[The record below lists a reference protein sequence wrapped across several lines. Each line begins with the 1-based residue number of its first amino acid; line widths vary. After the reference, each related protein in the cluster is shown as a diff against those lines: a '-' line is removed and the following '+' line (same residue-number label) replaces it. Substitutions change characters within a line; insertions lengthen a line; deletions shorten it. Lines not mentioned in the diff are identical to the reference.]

1 VLVASWSDV
10 LKRALTMSLFVLLVG
25 VRTAA
30 SDPAGLEL
38 VCPDDE
44 PEVSLSRHLRELSLD
59 LRGIVP
65 TLEEYEEVLAAGEVS
80 DSLIDEWLASQEF
93 VDRTVRRHRALLW
106 NNVTNVNLFNNN
118 VTLNGNGNNT
128 TYWRRNPAVTYR
140 GASVT
145 CLDEPA
151 QWDDDGRIVTTLQ
164 DDGTQLEG
172 WVEVAPY
179 WDPENLVRVC
189 AFDAQEALVSPSGT
203 ECASND
209 GASDPGCGCGPNL
222 AWCRG
227 NMATIQPVLEAM
239 GRDVELRIADI
250 LGADG
255 SYLDL
260 FTGRVAY
267 VNGPLAH
274 YWKHQVNV
282 PAGIRM
288 TPMPLPAEQL
298 PDLEFTDVDTWVP
311 IQLGQEHAG
320 ILTSP
325 AYLLRFQ
332 TRRSRA
338 NRFFTAFMCQP
349 FQPPDSG
356 LAASD
361 DASSYSLDLQH
372 RDGCKYCHA
381 LLEPS
386 AAYWGRWP
394 ETGAGYLSAEEF
406 PGLNED
412 CYRCATSSLSCSDA
426 CRTHYLTE
434 ALTSEQ
440 SPYLGMLQA
449 FEFRRED
456 HVPNIEAG
464 PKALALS
471 VVVDGRL
478 PDCVSRTAVSWL
490 LGREVLPEEEPWID
504 ELHRLFVA
512 SNFSYRSLIKRIVES
527 PVYRKV
533 Q

>member
-1 VLVASWSDV
+1 MLRRVLVLLIFCV
-10 LKRALTMSLFVLLVG
+10 LAG
-25 VRTAA
+25 PRTAA
-30 SDPAGLEL
+30 SDPIGLDQ
-38 VCPDDE
+38 VCPDDD
-44 PEVSLSRHLRELSLD
+44 PEVSLTRHLRELSLD
-59 LRGIVP
+59 LRGTVP
-65 TLEEYEEVLAAGEVS
+65 TVEEYEDAIAQGEVPE
-80 DSLIDEWLASQEF
+80 SLIDEWLASQEF

-106 NNVTNVNLFNNN
+106 NNVTNIDLFNNS
-118 VTLNGNGNNT
+118 VVLSGNGNNT
-128 TYWRRNPAVTYR
+128 PYWRRNPAVFSR
-140 GASVT
+140 GERVP

-151 QWDDDGRIVTTLQ
+151 QWDDEGRIVTTLQ
-164 DDGTQLEG
+164 DDGTRLEG
-172 WVEVAPY
+172 WVDVAPY
-179 WDPENLVRVC
+179 WAPETTVRVC
-189 AFDAQEALVSPSGT
+189 AFDAQETQVSASGT
-203 ECASND
+203 QCATSD
-209 GASDPGCGCGPNL
+209 GFGDPGCGCGPNL

-227 NMATIQPVLEAM
+227 NAMTVRPLMEAM

-250 LGADG
+250 LAEDG

-267 VNGPLAH
+267 VNGPLTH
-274 YWKHQVNV
+274 FWKHQLNV

-288 TPMPLPAEQL
+288 TPSPIPVEQL

-356 LAASD
+356 LEASD
-361 DASSYSLDLQH
+361 DESSYSLDLQQ

-394 ETGAGYLSAEEF
+394 ETGAGYLNPEEF
-406 PGLNED
+406 PGLRED
-412 CYRCATSSLSCSDA
+412 CHRCATSSLSCSDA
-426 CRTHYLTE
+426 CNTYYLTST
-434 ALTSEQ
+434 LTPEQ
-440 SPYLGMLQA
+440 TPYLGMLQA

-471 VVVDGRL
+471 VAVDGRL
-478 PDCVSRTAVSWL
+478 PECVSRTAVSWL
-490 LGREVLPEEEPWID
+490 LGRDVLPEEEPWID
-504 ELHRLFVA
+504 ELNRLFVA
-512 SNFSYRSLIKRIVES
+512 SDFSYRTLIKRIVES
-527 PVYRKV
+527 PVYRTV